1 MSIEFKGEGYHA
13 KKPQK
18 KDLVI
23 LDQKEQTDAKPRHSN
38 VDREARLS
46 VINNRMFIIS
56 ILIVLVKFFA
66 IYAQHAASV
75 RADNTIKTTWVKMY
89 SDGTWDVEFN
99 DEKRQPDFFQAT
111 IGHILRNW
119 SYVEDSFSKFKG
131 V

>member
-1 MSIEFKGEGYHA
+1 MLKSRK
-13 KKPQK
+13 K

-89 SDGTWDVEFN
+89 PDGTWDVEFN

-119 SYVEDSFSKFKG
+119 SYVEDPFSKFKG

>member
-75 RADNTIKTTWVKMY
+75 RGDNTIKTAGSKCIPMEPGMLSLTTR
-89 SDGTWDVEFN
+89 SASLISS
-99 DEKRQPDFFQAT
+99 RQ
-111 IGHILRNW
+111 L
-119 SYVEDSFSKFKG
+119 
-131 V
+131 

>member
-1 MSIEFKGEGYHA
+1 MLKSRK
-13 KKPQK
+13 K

-23 LDQKEQTDAKPRHSN
+23 LDQKEQTDAKPLPIN
-38 VDREARLS
+38 VDREPRLS

-89 SDGTWDVEFN
+89 PDGTWDVEFN

-111 IGHILRNW
+111 IGHILRNR
-119 SYVEDSFSKFKG
+119 SYVEDPFSKFKG

>member
-1 MSIEFKGEGYHA
+1 MKGA
-13 KKPQK
+13 MLKSRKK

-75 RADNTIKTTWVKMY
+75 RADSTIKTAGSKCIPMEPGMLSLTTR
-89 SDGTWDVEFN
+89 SASLISS
-99 DEKRQPDFFQAT
+99 RQ
-111 IGHILRNW
+111 L
-119 SYVEDSFSKFKG
+119 
-131 V
+131 